1 MTAPSPQ
8 PSPFRLAD
16 QPYLLLSMTSL
27 FWAGNAVVGRFAAGR
42 VPPMTLSLLRWVIAF
57 ALVLPFAWPHLR
69 RDFGA
74 IRAKMPVMLALSATG
89 IGAFNSMQYAALEH
103 TTALNVLLLQS
114 IGPLFVAV
122 WSLLLLGVRL
132 TVAQGIGIVLSI
144 CGVIT
149 ILTQGDPALL
159 FGIRLNGGDLLFLLA
174 MVVFAFYSALSL
186 KRPAVHPLSFAA
198 FTFGA
203 GALCVVPA
211 FAWEMATR
219 AAMALT
225 LPNLL
230 TIGYVSIFP
239 SVLAYLCFNRGV
251 LLIGANRAAL
261 FLHLVPVFGSVLAIV
276 FLGERP
282 TLSHFIGYALVIAGI
297 AVAARRPK
305 SSN

>member
-1 MTAPSPQ
+1 
-8 PSPFRLAD
+8 L
-16 QPYLLLSMTSL
+16 
-27 FWAGNAVVGRFAAGR
+27 
-42 VPPMTLSLLRWVIAF
+42 
-57 ALVLPFAWPHLR
+57 
-69 RDFGA
+69 
-74 IRAKMPVMLALSATG
+74 LSATG
-89 IGAFNSMQYAALEH
+89 IGAFNSLQYAALEH

-132 TVAQGIGIVLSI
+132 TAAQGIGIVLSI

-149 ILTQGDPALL
+149 ILTQGEPALL

-174 MVVFAFYSALSL
+174 MAIFAFYSALSL

-203 GALCVVPA
+203 GAVCVVPA
-211 FAWEMATR
+211 FAWEIASR
-219 AAMALT
+219 PAMALT
-225 LPNLL
+225 LPNVL

-282 TLSHFIGYALVIAGI
+282 TLFHFLGYALVIAGI
-297 AVAARRPK
+297 VVAARRPA
-305 SSN
+305 STN